1 MALPPH
7 TTPVLDQFRE
17 LRTTGSRRLRNE
29 LVELHLDIAEFYVK
43 RYGGRGV
50 PTDDVRQVALI
61 AILAAVE
68 RFDPDVG
75 VAFRTFASRTIEG
88 ELKRYFRDRTW
99 TVRPPRRSQELHLQ
113 LRRSD
118 ELLAQ
123 ALGRPPTVEE
133 LAKEVGATVDHVL
146 EALEA
151 GGAHHAASIDHSP
164 GGDVSATVGAER
176 IVSERAEDS
185 FAAVDHRL
193 LLSEVLEGLPERE
206 RMVIELRF
214 FQGLSQ
220 PEIADRIGVSQSYLS
235 RILRKTLARL
245 RTELGEDLPGEL
257 FVADEDATTS
267 V

>member
-1 MALPPH
+1 MAVTDH
-7 TTPVLDQFRE
+7 TSDVLDQFRE
-17 LRTTGSRRLRNE
+17 LRATKSRRLRNE
-29 LVELHLDIAEFYVK
+29 LVELHLDLAEFYVK
-43 RYGGRGV
+43 RYRGRGV
-50 PTDDVRQVALI
+50 PADDVRQVALI

-68 RFDPDVG
+68 RFDPDLG
-75 VAFRTFASRTIEG
+75 IAFRTFASRTIEG
-88 ELKRYFRDRTW
+88 EVKRYFRDRTW

-123 ALGRPPTVEE
+123 AFGRPPTVEE
-133 LAKEVGATVDHVL
+133 LAQEVGATVDHVL

-151 GGAHHAASIDHSP
+151 GGAHQATSIDHSP
-164 GGDVSATVGAER
+164 GGDAGVAVGAER

-193 LLSEVLEGLPERE
+193 VLTELLEGLPDRE
-206 RMVIELRF
+206 RLVIELRF
-214 FQGLSQ
+214 FRGLSQ
-220 PEIADRIGVSQSYLS
+220 PEIAQQIGVSQSYLS

-245 RTELGEDLPGEL
+245 RAELGEGLPEEL
-257 FVADEDATTS
+257 LAQEDDQPAA